1 MPFLQIQKMK
11 KGAGKK
17 WKKGPHPGIIWK
29 HLIIAK
35 TYDSII
41 VYTTKML
48 STDLLPESDLKRF
61 NDFFRN
67 FFFSSGPASSFFCQT
82 HYHFCFS
89 FNKLTNYL
97 SKDLFIYHIF
107 SLNYLV
113 NEAILLDEMETHWH
127 YTR

>member
-11 KGAGKK
+11 KGAGNKR
-17 WKKGPHPGIIWK
+17 KKGHYPGITWK
-29 HLIIAK
+29 HSIIAK

-67 FFFSSGPASSFFCQT
+67 FFFSSGSVSSFFCQT
-82 HYHFCFS
+82 HYHFYFS
-89 FNKLTNYL
+89 FN
-97 SKDLFIYHIF
+97 
-107 SLNYLV
+107 
-113 NEAILLDEMETHWH
+113 
-127 YTR
+127 